1 MCCDR
6 AIAKA
11 LNTRGTGFAHSHKLE
26 LLRWHLLL
34 ASLTT
39 MTSHACVRI
48 ALAALLLTNS
58 HALRPGT
65 SRTAHRTAPRMV
77 LDAAAASQVI
87 AAMPSLDT
95 ATTLLASTA
104 PVVLDYGALA
114 TKAIGGGTAG
124 ALAGVAQV
132 GSLMWLRTAM
142 NYQYV
147 NGGNGTL
154 ATVKALY
161 EEGGLP
167 RLYRGVQYALVQ
179 NPLSRFGDAAAN
191 AVIPTLVIALV
202 PGIPLPASQAVAS
215 ATAASWRIL
224 IAPVDALKTALQVDG
239 DTTALT
245 DRIQTLGPGVLW
257 RGSLAAAAATF
268 VGNYPWFLT
277 YNSLDASLPAEIYDG
292 PASALVR
299 RALLGVCA
307 SCVSDVCSNA
317 IRVVKTKVQTS
328 PDADTN
334 PLQAAREILAE
345 DGVEGL
351 FLRGLETRLAINCLQ
366 GAIFSVAWKYFEKA
380 LT

>member
-1 MCCDR
+1 
-6 AIAKA
+6 
-11 LNTRGTGFAHSHKLE
+11 
-26 LLRWHLLL
+26 
-34 ASLTT
+34 
-39 MTSHACVRI
+39 
-48 ALAALLLTNS
+48 
-58 HALRPGT
+58 
-65 SRTAHRTAPRMV
+65 MV

-95 ATTLLASTA
+95 ATTILAAAT
-104 PVVLDYGALA
+104 PVALDYGALA

-161 EEGGLP
+161 EEGGIP

-191 AVIPTLVIALV
+191 AAIPTLVIALV

-245 DRIQTLGPGVLW
+245 ERITALGPGVLW

-277 YNSLDASLPAEIYDG
+277 YDSLDASLP
-292 PASALVR
+292 V
-299 RALLGVCA
+299 
-307 SCVSDVCSNA
+307 
-317 IRVVKTKVQTS
+317 
-328 PDADTN
+328 
-334 PLQAAREILAE
+334 
-345 DGVEGL
+345 
-351 FLRGLETRLAINCLQ
+351 
-366 GAIFSVAWKYFEKA
+366 
-380 LT
+380 

>member
-1 MCCDR
+1 MR
-6 AIAKA
+6 
-11 LNTRGTGFAHSHKLE
+11 LE
-26 LLRWHLLL
+26 CESLATYRVLLL
-34 ASLTT
+34 SPSAARRNSRVVGRAPLEPSGAPTLAMDVASGKEVKTDARQE
-39 MTSHACVRI
+39 HAVDPLAIDVMASPERVRTF
-48 ALAALLLTNS
+48 LADIS
-58 HALRPGT
+58 KIEKW
-65 SRTAHRTAPRMV
+65 TAHRAVRRAGGAWAELRAV
-77 LDAAAASQVI
+77 GAS
-87 AAMPSLDT
+87 
-95 ATTLLASTA
+95 
-104 PVVLDYGALA
+104 
-114 TKAIGGGTAG
+114 G
-124 ALAGVAQV
+124 ALAGVVQV
-132 GSLMWLRTAM
+132 SSLMWLRTAM
-142 NYQYV
+142 NYQYA

-154 ATVKALY
+154 ATVATLY

-191 AVIPTLVIALV
+191 AAVPALVVALV

-215 ATAASWRIL
+215 ATAAGWRIL

-239 DTTALT
+239 SATALT
-245 DRIQTLGPGVLW
+245 DRISTVGPGVLW

-277 YNSLDASLPAEIYDG
+277 YNSLDQSLPPELYDG

-328 PDADTN
+328 PDEDTN
-334 PLQAAREILAE
+334 PLQAARAILEE

-351 FLRGLETRLAINCLQ
+351 FFRGLETRLTINCLQ
-366 GAIFSVAWKYFEKA
+366 GAVFSVAWKYFEKA
-380 LT
+380 LAG

>member
-1 MCCDR
+1 
-6 AIAKA
+6 
-11 LNTRGTGFAHSHKLE
+11 
-26 LLRWHLLL
+26 
-34 ASLTT
+34 
-39 MTSHACVRI
+39 MTSHASVRI

-95 ATTLLASTA
+95 ATTILAAAT
-104 PVVLDYGALA
+104 PVALDYGALA

-161 EEGGLP
+161 EEGGIP

-191 AVIPTLVIALV
+191 AAIPTLVIALV

-215 ATAASWRIL
+215 ATAASW
-224 IAPVDALKTALQVDG
+224 
-239 DTTALT
+239 
-245 DRIQTLGPGVLW
+245 
-257 RGSLAAAAATF
+257 F
-268 VGNYPWFLT
+268 
-277 YNSLDASLPAEIYDG
+277 
-292 PASALVR
+292 
-299 RALLGVCA
+299 
-307 SCVSDVCSNA
+307 
-317 IRVVKTKVQTS
+317 
-328 PDADTN
+328 
-334 PLQAAREILAE
+334 
-345 DGVEGL
+345 
-351 FLRGLETRLAINCLQ
+351 
-366 GAIFSVAWKYFEKA
+366 
-380 LT
+380 